1 MLRRITNLFSGSK
14 KVLIALAVLASGTVM
29 SQLSYTYA
37 YTGTVPTLTLPSGI
51 WGIRCWGADGGD
63 VTAGPGGGGGK
74 GGYSSGTLSVAI
86 SGSVLSIYVGS
97 KGGNATGTSSLAG
110 GGGFNGGGGG
120 GASGRSGGGG
130 GGATDVRLNGTAATD
145 RIIVAGGGGG
155 AAYYNFMASGGNG
168 GGQTAN
174 FGNII
179 SSANL
184 TTVGGGGAGAIGSAP
199 GLSPN
204 GFITT
209 DGTATGGG
217 GGGNSPGLGAG
228 QPGLGGSG
236 GGQPGAGG
244 VGSTGSS
251 GGGGGG
257 YAGGAGGTQTANV
270 GAAGGGGSGYIG
282 GVTSGTMIMFA
293 QPGFTQNPD
302 VTGNGRVI
310 ITDLCNITLAAAA
323 ASNSLRP
330 SICAGQS
337 LTLTTTA
344 VGNYSWSTGA
354 TSSSL
359 VVTPT
364 TSTVYTL
371 TALSSLNCTTTR
383 TISITV
389 NSALPVLAIS
399 NPSNSICLGKVVA
412 LTASGAL
419 TYTWANPGVVN
430 GQTFAP
436 TSTALYSVTGQNG
449 CGTATAVTLVAVAPI
464 VVSAFA
470 SPTLICAGTLATLTA
485 VSPVLGY
492 TWSPVNMTGSSI
504 VVAPTANTLYTV
516 TASNGTCI
524 GTQTLA
530 LTTKTAPSLSASSSA
545 TMICAGKQVVLSATG
560 ANTYSWMPGN
570 LSGSSVTVS
579 PSTSTIFIVTG
590 ENSLNCLGTA
600 QQFVIVNPS
609 PTLTVTASQLVACA
623 GQSVTL
629 NVSGGSTYTWTGG
642 PNAPSYSVT
651 PAGASAY
658 TVIGSHTSNTCTAVK
673 TITISILVPTLTLP
687 SNTAICE
694 GETATLT
701 ASGAN
706 IYNWNSTSTGSVG
719 VYNLTPQNTT
729 TVTLIATSQS
739 LTASCPVTHSFV
751 VTVNTLPTLSVTA
764 AKTKVCIGAPI
775 TLTVSGAQTY
785 TWSNS
790 LTTNTLAVT
799 PTANT
804 TYSVMGANSNGC
816 LNTAFYLVEISPCTG
831 ISEGRFSQ
839 SQVNVYPNP
848 NSGSFKVSAGSDVV
862 LIMRN
867 QLGQHIRT
875 LVLNNANG
883 YRATV
888 QDLSAGL
895 YFLSD
900 EKNTRPAFKIVVN

>member
-1 MLRRITNLFSGSK
+1 MLREIINLFSGSK

-29 SQLSYTYA
+29 SQLSYTYG
-37 YTGTVPTLTLPSGI
+37 YTGAVPTLTLPSGL
-51 WGIRCWGADGGD
+51 WGIQCWGADGGD
-63 VTAGPGGGGGK
+63 VTAGPGGGGK
-74 GGYSSGTLSVAI
+74 GGYASGTLSVAI
-86 SGSVLSIYVGS
+86 SGSLLSIYVGS
-97 KGGNATGTSSLAG
+97 KGGNAAGTGSLAG

-120 GASGRSGGGG
+120 GASGRSAGGG
-130 GGATDVRLNGTAATD
+130 GGATDVRLNGTADTD

-155 AAYYNFMASGGNG
+155 AAYYNSMAVGGNG

-174 FGNII
+174 SGNII
-179 SSANL
+179 TSTNL
-184 TTVGGGGAGAIGSAP
+184 TTVGGGGAGAIGNAP

-204 GFITT
+204 GFVTT
-209 DGTATGGG
+209 SGTTTGGG

-244 VGSTGSS
+244 IGSTGSS

-282 GVTSGTMIMFA
+282 GVTSGTMIMFG
-293 QPGFTQNPD
+293 QPGFTLNPN
-302 VTGNGRVI
+302 VSGNGRVV
-310 ITDLCNITLAAAA
+310 ITDLCNITLSAPAAN
-323 ASNSLRP
+323 NSLRP

-344 VGNYSWSTGA
+344 VGNYLWSTGA

-359 VVTPT
+359 VVSPT
-364 TSTVYTL
+364 SSTVYTL
-371 TALSSLNCTTTR
+371 TALSSLNCITTR
-383 TISITV
+383 TISIIV
-389 NSALPVLAIS
+389 NSSLPVLTIS
-399 NPSNSICLGKVVA
+399 NPNNNICLGKVIA
-412 LTASGAL
+412 LSASGAI

-449 CGTATAVTLVAVAPI
+449 CGTATAVTLVAVSPI
-464 VVSAFA
+464 AVSAQA
-470 SPTLICAGTLATLTA
+470 SPTLICAGTAATLTA
-485 VSPVLGY
+485 VSPVNGY
-492 TWSPVNMTGSSI
+492 TWSPVSLAGSSI
-504 VVAPTANTLYTV
+504 VVAPTANTIYTV
-516 TASNGTCI
+516 TAFNGTCT
-524 GTQTLA
+524 GTQTVA
-530 LTTKTAPSLSASSSA
+530 VRTKTVPILAASSTA
-545 TMICAGKQVVLSATG
+545 TMICEGKQVVLSATG

-579 PSTSTIFIVTG
+579 PSTSTVFIVTG
-590 ENSLNCLGTA
+590 ENSLNCFGTA
-600 QQFVIVNPS
+600 QQFIIVKPAPPVI
-609 PTLTVTASQLVACA
+609 LTASKLVVCP
-623 GQSVTL
+623 GESVTL
-629 NVSGGSTYTWTGG
+629 NASGGSTYTWTGG
-642 PNAPSYSVT
+642 PNAPSYTVI
-651 PAGASAY
+651 PAGTTAY
-658 TVIGSHTSNTCTAVK
+658 TLIASQTSNTCTAVK
-673 TITISILVPTLTLP
+673 TITISVLVPNLTLP

-694 GETATLT
+694 GETATFT

-706 IYNWNSTSTGSVG
+706 IYSWNSTSTGTVG
-719 VYNLTPQNTT
+719 VYTLNPQSTST
-729 TVTLIATSQS
+729 ITLIATTQS
-739 LTASCPVTHSFV
+739 LTASCPVTHTFV
-751 VTVNTLPTLSVTA
+751 VTVNTLPTLSVTT
-764 AKTKVCIGAPI
+764 AKTKVCQGALT

-790 LTTNTLAVT
+790 ITTSTLAVT

-804 TYSVMGANSNGC
+804 TYSVIGANSNGC

-831 ISEGRFSQ
+831 ISEGSFTQ
-839 SQVNVYPNP
+839 SQVKLYPNP

-862 LIMRN
+862 LILSN
-867 QLGQHIRT
+867 ELGQHIRT

-883 YRATV
+883 YTTNV

-895 YFLSD
+895 YFISD